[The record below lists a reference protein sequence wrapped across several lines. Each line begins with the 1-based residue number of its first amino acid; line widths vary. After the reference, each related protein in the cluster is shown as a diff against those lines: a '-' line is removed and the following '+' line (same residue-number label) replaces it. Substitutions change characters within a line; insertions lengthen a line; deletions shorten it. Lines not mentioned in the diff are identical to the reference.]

1 MRCRRPLHQ
10 GDVVFLD
17 ARDINV
23 FEDVLR
29 QRAGFPGG
37 VNIYRRNAA
46 LWIDAAAQRAAAVDH
61 RHADFRFRR
70 FAFLEA
76 VDRFPA
82 GQLAQP
88 VDDRRARARGDVDDL
103 FAFGGVELQRAA
115 PAARAF
121 LNADPV
127 HAVAPER

>member
-1 MRCRRPLHQ
+1 M
-10 GDVVFLD
+10 
-17 ARDINV
+17 
-23 FEDVLR
+23 
-29 QRAGFPGG
+29 
-37 VNIYRRNAA
+37 NIYRRNAA
-46 LWIDAAAQRAAAVDH
+46 LRIDAAAQRAAAVDH

-82 GQLAQP
+82 GQIAQL
-88 VDDRRARARGDVDDL
+88 VDDRRARARGDVHNL

-121 LNADPV
+121 IYADPV
-127 HAVAPER
+127 HTVAPESWTFSSS